1 MATSAG
7 APCAGPGSVG
17 RIWPTVLAVFDSFFS
32 SPWSRFSQGLLWE
45 PFLTSVR
52 FTGALLG
59 FRVWPFPQQHQMC
72 LSTVNRGGQEVG
84 QVQAKQGG
92 FNFCFLIRLCIS
104 SSWEQLLFLSLRC
117 AVRGMTE
124 LQVQRLRALPVCAVL
139 GKCHTQPSLGSSLQ
153 SRPVEMARGAH

>member
-59 FRVWPFPQQHQMC
+59 FRVWPFPQQHQVDDVFEH
-72 LSTVNRGGQEVG
+72 SEAGW
-84 QVQAKQGG
+84 A
-92 FNFCFLIRLCIS
+92 IS
-104 SSWEQLLFLSLRC
+104 
-117 AVRGMTE
+117 GT
-124 LQVQRLRALPVCAVL
+124 
-139 GKCHTQPSLGSSLQ
+139 GSSQ
-153 SRPVEMARGAH
+153 TRGTLISAF